1 MKRERSK
8 WEVILDI
15 LKVIQEEEKV
25 KKTRIMQR
33 AYLDWRNFQRYFDFL
48 LEEGFIS
55 KSNPTPDYYEITENG
70 RLLSKKLK
78 DVDEMLRSSRIKRQ
92 GRIMVVCEKD

>member
-15 LKVIQEEEKV
+15 LRVLQEDGKVR
-25 KKTRIMQR
+25 KTRIMQR

-48 LEEGFIS
+48 LSEGFIS
-55 KSNPTPDYYEITENG
+55 KCNPISDHYEITENG
-70 RLLSKKLK
+70 RHLSEKLK
-78 DVDEMLRSSRIKRQ
+78 EVDEMLGSPRKK
-92 GRIMVVCEKD
+92 G